1 MGSYIPICNRNYYWI
16 TNNQIMENK
25 MKASIIIPMYNAEK
39 HIEELLEALTKQS
52 SFLLEV
58 IIVDDGST
66 DNSFKIAIKTRI
78 NFPLKIIKQENQGPA
93 TARNMGIKEAK
104 SDIIIFLDSDCI
116 PTKNFVK
123 NILKPFKN
131 PEISGVQGE
140 YITKNFNNL
149 IARYVGYEIEYRHR
163 NMKGKIDHIATYA
176 CAYRKKDLGEGFLTD
191 FKEPNMEDI
200 ELSYRLSE
208 QGKKLVFQSLAKVKH
223 PHPENIFKY
232 LKQQFKRGYWRVLGH
247 YKHPKK
253 LLKDSYF
260 GSTLFIQGFLVLL
273 LFLSF
278 LFPVNLTIFRFFS
291 PKEDISFFSFIEIFK
306 ALPFLFPLLLLYF
319 SNFPF
324 ILYCI
329 EKEREILVNKKSFIC
344 ESLIL
349 FPLIASLRSIV
360 GVLGFG
366 WGILNFYLNK

>member
-1 MGSYIPICNRNYYWI
+1 
-16 TNNQIMENK
+16 

-39 HIEELLEALTKQS
+39 HIAELLEALTKQVERN
-52 SFLLEV
+52 FEV
-58 IIVDDGST
+58 IIIDDGST
-66 DNSFKIAIKTRI
+66 DNSYKIATQTKTK
-78 NFPLKIIKQENQGPA
+78 FSLKIINQENQGPA
-93 TARNMGIKEAK
+93 VARNMGIKEAK

-116 PTKNFVK
+116 PTKIFIK

-163 NMKGKIDHIATYA
+163 NMKEKIDHIATYA

-208 QGKKLVFQSLAKVKH
+208 QGKKLVFQPSAKVKH

-260 GSTLFIQGFLVLL
+260 GSALFIQGFLVLL

-278 LFPVNLTIFRFFS
+278 LFPVDLTVFRFFS
-291 PKEDISFFSFIEIFK
+291 PKEDISFYFFIEIFK
-306 ALPFLFPLLLLYF
+306 AIPFFYPLLLLYS
-319 SNFPF
+319 SNLSFAY
-324 ILYCI
+324 YCLK
-329 EKEREILVNKKSFIC
+329 KERELLMNRKSFI
-344 ESLIL
+344 EYIFL
-349 FPLIASLRSIV
+349 FPLIASLRSIT

-366 WGILNFYLNK
+366 WGILNFYFNK